1 MTTEKANNGGG
12 ALLTEKEAQALT
24 EKLLSYVK
32 AEDATV
38 GVSSETYSHLRF
50 AANAFATS
58 GRRENRT
65 ANVTVWLDGEGGRRR
80 GAASTNE
87 FDEAS
92 LRATVAEAERLAR
105 LSPVDREYVRSLE
118 RQTYQ
123 PSKGYT
129 EGTAEIAPAERARK
143 IGDIITESEKAGVVS
158 AGFHQARGQAGAFA
172 TKNGN
177 FGYERTSLVSLSM
190 TARTRD
196 GSSSGYFLRNHF
208 DAARL
213 DTARIARAAIRR
225 ALEGRD
231 ARALEPGAYTVILE
245 PQAVADLLGG
255 LAFSFDA
262 RGAEEG
268 RSPYS
273 VPGNKTRVGE
283 KIFDER
289 LNIYS
294 DPWNVELPGSMA
306 AQAGLPAQ
314 KIYIVKNGVLQNL
327 VYTRAYAA
335 IKKTEP
341 TPGPVNTILESSA
354 PTASVEEMIRATSR
368 GLLVSRFWY
377 IRQTDPRTASLTG
390 LTRDGVWLIEGG
402 KITHPVKN
410 FRFNQSI
417 IRMLA
422 PGNVEM
428 IGASERVSSS
438 EGQNA
443 SLLPAFK
450 LKAFTFTSQS
460 EAV

>member
-1 MTTEKANNGGG
+1 MFDKANGAG
-12 ALLTEKEAQALT
+12 ALLTEQEARSLS
-24 EKLLSYVK
+24 EKLLSFVK

-38 GVSSETYSHLRF
+38 AVTSETYSHLRF

-65 ANVTVWLDGEGGRRR
+65 AAVTVWLDGEGGRKR

-87 FDEAS
+87 FDDAS
-92 LRATVAEAERLAR
+92 LRAAVEEAERLAR
-105 LSPVDREYVRSLE
+105 LSPVDREYVKSLE

-123 PSKGYT
+123 PTKGYT
-129 EGTAEIAPAERARK
+129 EGSAEISPAERARK
-143 IGDIITESEKAGVVS
+143 IADIIAESEKAGVVS

-172 TKNGN
+172 TRNGN

-190 TARTRD
+190 TARTSD
-196 GSSSGYFLRNHF
+196 GGSSGYFLRNHF
-208 DAARL
+208 DVNRL
-213 DTARIARAAIRR
+213 DTARVAREAIRR
-225 ALEGRD
+225 AVEGRD
-231 ARALEPGAYTVILE
+231 ARAMEPGNYTVILE
-245 PQAVADLLGG
+245 PQAVADLLSG
-255 LAFSFDA
+255 LAFGFDA
-262 RGAEEG
+262 RAAEEG

-273 VPGNKTRVGE
+273 LPGGKTRVGE

-289 LNIYS
+289 LSVYS

-314 KIYIVKNGVLQNL
+314 KIYIVKDGVLQNL
-327 VYTRAYAA
+327 VFSRSWAA
-335 IKKTEP
+335 RKKTEP

-354 PTASVEEMIRATSR
+354 PTATAAEMLRSTDR

-377 IRQTDPRTASLTG
+377 IRSTDPRTASLTG
-390 LTRDGVWLIEGG
+390 LTRDGVWYIEGG
-402 KITHPVKN
+402 KIKHPVKN

-428 IGASERVSSS
+428 VGASERVSSS

-443 SLLPAFK
+443 SLLPALK